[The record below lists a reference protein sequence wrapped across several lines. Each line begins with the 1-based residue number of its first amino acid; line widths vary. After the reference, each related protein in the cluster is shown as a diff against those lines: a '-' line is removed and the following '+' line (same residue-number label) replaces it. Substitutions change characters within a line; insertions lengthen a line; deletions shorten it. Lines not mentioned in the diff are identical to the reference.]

1 MGIWN
6 SHTSVGNIL
15 GGLVAGAE
23 SNTLETWCV
32 VVLCIMSVLFSYIEG
47 QIGGSHSGML
57 HIAQPD
63 NKFLVVFLV

>member
-23 SNTLETWCV
+23 SNSLDTWYV
-32 VVLCIMSVLFSYIEG
+32 TRS
-47 QIGGSHSGML
+47 IGCKVTSWLQS
-57 HIAQPD
+57 
-63 NKFLVVFLV
+63 NLVVRLLGY

>member
-23 SNTLETWCV
+23 SNSLDTWYI
-32 VVLCIMSVLFSYIEG
+32 VLCNFKMLLELYSNLACSV
-47 QIGGSHSGML
+47 
-57 HIAQPD
+57 
-63 NKFLVVFLV
+63 